1 MNEMKKVS
9 IKEKLKRGYMAVEN
23 KVIPIVATGALAI
36 GSTIV
41 SASAE
46 SGVAGIALA
55 TINKDDVI
63 NAMSPFVNAGIPLL
77 AVVGGLKLGK
87 SFLKSCMH

>member
-9 IKEKLKRGYMAVEN
+9 IKDKLKRGYQAIEN
-23 KVIPIVATGALAI
+23 KIIPIAASGMLAI
-36 GSTIV
+36 AGTMV

-46 SGVAGIALA
+46 SAAGIALA